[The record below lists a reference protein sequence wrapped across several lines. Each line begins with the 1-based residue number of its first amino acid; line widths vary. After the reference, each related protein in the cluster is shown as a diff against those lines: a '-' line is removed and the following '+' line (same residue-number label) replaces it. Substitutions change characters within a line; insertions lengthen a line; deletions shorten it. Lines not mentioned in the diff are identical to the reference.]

1 MAHKTFVSLNIAIIG
16 SDKTIIPVAD
26 ELENAGHELF
36 IGYEDDLADP
46 TIIENAAEEADVI
59 ILATDTA
66 NIRGIAYWLG
76 DVRKKVIIDATN
88 FMASP
93 SSDDTNTLNAI
104 KAITGSAN
112 VAKMYSCAGYR
123 HVLDMFIK
131 KMEID
136 MFVAGDSAKAKEVVK
151 ILASDM
157 GFRYCH
163 DFGNS
168 NTIPLLEEMV
178 RCWSNFAARQKST
191 AIDIAVR

>member
-16 SDKTIIPVAD
+16 SDKSVIPVAE

-36 IGYEDDLADP
+36 IGYQDDIADP
-46 TIIENAAEEADVI
+46 YIIENAAAEADVI
-59 ILATDTA
+59 ILATDIA
-66 NIRGIAYWLG
+66 NIRGISYWLG

-88 FMASP
+88 FIAAP
-93 SSDDTNTLNAI
+93 SFDDTNTINAI
-104 KAITGSAN
+104 KAITGSPH
-112 VAKMYSCAGYR
+112 VAKMYSCAGYS

-131 KMEID
+131 KMEVD
-136 MFVAGDSAKAKEVVK
+136 MFVAGDSSKAKEIVK

-157 GFRYCH
+157 GFRNCH
-163 DFGNS
+163 DFGNN

-191 AIDIAVR
+191 AINIAVR

>member
-16 SDKTIIPVAD
+16 SDKSIVPVAD

-46 TIIENAAEEADVI
+46 AIIENAAAEADVI

-88 FMASP
+88 FMSSP

-104 KAITGSAN
+104 KAITGSTN

-136 MFVAGDSAKAKEVVK
+136 MFVAGDSAKAKEIVK
-151 ILASDM
+151 ILSSDM

-163 DFGNS
+163 DFGNN

-191 AIDIAVR
+191 AINIGAR